1 MSNSYYFDPCSV
13 DGSDQDDGVTLDNW
27 KPSAKERTVPKSK
40 WREEQN
46 AGNFNQ
52 QPGLD
57 ELHKI
62 HMYLKKKYP
71 DHQIMDAFG
80 ISAETLVAIKRDCY
94 SPVDGISLDNQSK
107 IYKRFNQV
115 DKKLEKIEEAL
126 QLLTEVFKPE
136 DTVKRMAF
144 KTLVCK
150 KKRAPA
156 KVQDLEG
163 EEE

>member
-13 DGSDQDDGVTLDNW
+13 DGSDQDEVSLDNW
-27 KPSAKERTVPKSK
+27 RPSAKSKTVPKSQ
-40 WREEQN
+40 WRQEQID
-46 AGNFNQ
+46 GNYNQ

-57 ELHKI
+57 ELKKI

-80 ISAETLVAIKRDCY
+80 ISSETLVAIKRDCY

-107 IYKRFNQV
+107 IYKKFNQL
-115 DKKLEKIEEAL
+115 DKKIEKIIEAL
-126 QLLTEVFKPE
+126 QLLTEVFAPK

-144 KTLVCK
+144 KTLVGK
-150 KKRAPA
+150 QKRVSSKEKAR
-156 KVQDLEG
+156 DD